1 MGVSPAILNAD
12 EQHGL
17 IAQLTHA
24 GIEHRV
30 GRIGP
35 VSGGQDGVVA
45 VAMEQLRVSIGD
57 CRWSKHIDLSRLFN
71 SVER

>member
-17 IAQLTHA
+17 IAQLTRA

-30 GRIGP
+30 GRIRP

-45 VAMEQLRVSIGD
+45 VAME
-57 CRWSKHIDLSRLFN
+57 
-71 SVER
+71 